1 MEIVFCDDNQKQGRH
16 LILLLKR
23 KNNNQKFNNM
33 KLRKINKDGT
43 NSLVKIEKTIK
54 GIINLKRKNKI
65 AQYEIDETKRVII
78 ELVKSEFSCL
88 IMLFICFNV

>member
-1 MEIVFCDDNQKQGRH
+1 MTITKTKVGH

-23 KNNNQKFNNM
+23 KKINQKFNNM
-33 KLRKINKDGT
+33 KLRKIKKDGT
-43 NSLVKIEKTIK
+43 NSPVKIEKKIN

-78 ELVKSEFSCL
+78 ELVKNEFSCL
-88 IMLFICFNV
+88 IMLFIFFNI

>member
-1 MEIVFCDDNQKQGRH
+1 
-16 LILLLKR
+16 
-23 KNNNQKFNNM
+23 M
-33 KLRKINKDGT
+33 KLRKIKKDGT
-43 NSLVKIEKTIK
+43 NSPVKIEKKVK

-88 IMLFICFNV
+88 NMLFIFFNI